1 MFASIELLPERLV
14 VPGLEIGGLHEHTMV
29 LAFHLL
35 EFVAEHAE
43 EQLISRYH
51 FAGRREFDD
60 GLDQRNGVEST
71 LELCVPELGLRYV
84 ARHFDDLQNLAAG
97 IDHRTVRRLDP
108 DLPSALADAL
118 VLASLEFAAA
128 EFGPEFA
135 IFRRVAVFGLDE
147 QAVMLADDFRRLVT
161 QRFAEVFVRREN
173 LSRRIELDD
182 GERSAD
188 RVQGGFICFGGAVE
202 SKH

>member
-14 VPGLEIGGLHEHTMV
+14 VPGLEIGGLHEHAMV
-29 LAFHLL
+29 LAFYLL
-35 EFVAEHAE
+35 ESVAEHAQ

-60 GLDQRNGVEST
+60 GLDQRNGVEFT
-71 LELCVPELGLRYV
+71 LELCVSELGLRYV
-84 ARHFDDLQNLAAG
+84 PGHFDDFQNLAAG

-108 DLPSALADAL
+108 DLPSAFADAL
-118 VLASLEFAAA
+118 VLASVEFAAA
-128 EFGPEFA
+128 EFCPEFA
-135 IFRRVAVFGLDE
+135 IFRRVDVFGLDE

-173 LSRRIELDD
+173 FSRRIELDD